1 MKKATGT
8 RTVTTVNIAKYSTG
22 TESASRVWTEY
33 EKEGLE
39 STLDAMIRSY
49 REDDLDARGYH
60 RPAEVSEY
68 EFPGQR
74 VIVFMYDGEV
84 NTVVTVEDDLA
95 SALHTA
101 VRKQRPVTVSYTKAD
116 GTDTVRTVEPRDV
129 VATTAGSLI
138 VRGIDRES
146 EGTRS
151 FRLDRI
157 SAYTVHRSRFTVRTP
172 APAPRKTDLVAAFRL
187 GSPRPAFTGPAA
199 RVQSVTEGFKGR
211 TLPETR
217 GQGPSGWTVK
227 VRLEDPWTGLTPSG
241 TVRVPEA
248 DLIRL

>member
-8 RTVTTVNIAKYSTG
+8 RTATTFNLPEAMHTSWSAEDVAELLKPYVWSAAEQAEAAIDRMININGFHYVQYEAPGLNVFAVTDHHGRVQTIIVIA
-22 TESASRVWTEY
+22 
-33 EKEGLE
+33 
-39 STLDAMIRSY
+39 
-49 REDDLDARGYH
+49 
-60 RPAEVSEY
+60 
-68 EFPGQR
+68 
-74 VIVFMYDGEV
+74 
-84 NTVVTVEDDLA
+84 DDLA
-95 SALHTA
+95 ADLHTA
-101 VRKQRPVTVSYTKAD
+101 VRKQQPVTVSYTKAD

-129 VATTAGSLI
+129 VETTAGSLI

-157 SAYTVHRSRFTVRTP
+157 SAYTVHRTRFTVRTP
-172 APAPRKTDLVAAFRL
+172 APAPRKTDLVATFRL
-187 GSPRPAFTGPAA
+187 GGPRPAFAGPAA
-199 RVQSVTEGFKGR
+199 RVQSATEGFKGR

-217 GQGPSGWTVK
+217 EQGPTGWTVK

-241 TVRVPEA
+241 TVRVPEG